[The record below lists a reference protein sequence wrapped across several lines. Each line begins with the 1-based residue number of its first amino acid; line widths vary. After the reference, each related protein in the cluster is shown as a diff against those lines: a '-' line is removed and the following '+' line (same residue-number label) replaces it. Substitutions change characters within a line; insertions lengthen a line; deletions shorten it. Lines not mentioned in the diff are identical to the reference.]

1 MVWFHLR
8 QSRILLES
16 LLGLGRD
23 WQLCLRDACEG
34 AGLSPSAWE
43 ALHLLQREG
52 AVPLQ
57 ELAAGLRVTRSTIS
71 RLAEQ
76 LEKKGLARRV
86 PDPDDRR
93 VQRLETLPA
102 GQEAHDRVLGELE
115 HRLLALPAPRGGHPA
130 DPLPAL
136 DALAGALATL
146 NRRFLPPNGD
156 RP

>member
-1 MVWFHLR
+1 MAWFHLR
-8 QSRILLES
+8 QSQQLLES
-16 LLGLGRD
+16 LLELGRD

-43 ALHLLQREG
+43 ALHLLQRQG

-102 GQEAHDRVLGELE
+102 GQDAHDRVLAELE
-115 HRLLALPAPRGGHPA
+115 HRLLALPGPRAARPA
-130 DPLPAL
+130 DPLAAL
-136 DALAGALATL
+136 AAIAGALATV
-146 NRRFLPPNGD
+146 NRRFLPPQGD